1 MRTNDRFPRWL
12 TGATL
17 AMSVCASG
25 VRAEAPAD
33 AGSATPGRMQG
44 PADVLEE
51 IIITADKKDSFG
63 ADYVQAGTFRNARV
77 MDTPLTVTILP
88 RALLD
93 AQQASSIGDA
103 LKDSAGVTYSQT
115 NPSVTSNISIRGIPV
130 DNRANYRMNGGL
142 PIVNLID

>member
-1 MRTNDRFPRWL
+1 MNRMRTNDSVPWWL
-12 TGATL
+12 KGATL
-17 AMSVCASG
+17 AISVCASSA
-25 VRAEAPAD
+25 RAEAPGD
-33 AGSATPGRMQG
+33 AGRAG
-44 PADVLEE
+44 DLLEE

-103 LKDSAGVTYSQT
+103 LKDSAGVTYTQT
-115 NPSVTSNISIRGIPV
+115 N
-130 DNRANYRMNGGL
+130 
-142 PIVNLID
+142 